1 MPVLKQ
7 KQALRREMKIKRA
20 EYMNSNKGISALCEK
35 TFLKSDI
42 YKNAS
47 VILSYYSFG
56 SEADTHLLIKTAL
69 SDGKKVFLPETADD
83 FSMKFISCTD
93 SEIYLGGGGVCIIPG
108 LAFDSEG
115 GRLGFGK
122 GYYDRFLA
130 TNTELLK
137 VAFCPECSF
146 VDRVPTDKNDI
157 YMQIIIKDNEIM
169 FTEGGSAYGR

>member
-1 MPVLKQ
+1 MPVLNQ
-7 KQALRREMKIKRA
+7 KQALRREMKIRRA
-20 EYMNSNKGISALCEK
+20 EYMNSEKGVSTLCEK

-69 SDGKKVFLPETADD
+69 SDGKKIFLPETADD
-83 FSMKFISCTD
+83 FSMKFISFTD
-93 SEIYLGGGGVCIIPG
+93 REIYSGGGGVCVIPG
-108 LAFDSEG
+108 LAFDLDG

-130 TNTELLK
+130 THTELFK

-146 VDRVPTDKNDI
+146 IDRVPIDENDI
-157 YMQIIIKDNEIM
+157 YMQIIIKENKII